1 MNKVEITFQDIL
13 WTFKKYILWIAAVS
27 LVSMIVAWVYSTY
40 FVTPIYTTSI
50 SVCVF
55 SNERNTS
62 SVTTGELAADAS
74 IANTYQ
80 VLITSQPVMNA
91 VSEDLSERLNYK
103 VSPESL
109 RSMITASVETG
120 TQIINVR
127 IRGAK
132 PQLIA
137 DIGNSLAEVGPT
149 VLNALARGGE
159 MIAVDHAKTP
169 TKPSYPNITSN
180 TTVGFVLGLLLS
192 CSVVILIALL
202 DTTVWREEDLERAFN
217 IPILGSVPPM
227 SSASVAAATKHN
239 KKRR

>member
-13 WTFKKYILWIAAVS
+13 WTLKKYIVWIVTVS
-27 LVSMIVAWVYSTY
+27 LVSMVVAWVYSTY
-40 FVTPIYTTSI
+40 FVTPIYSTSI

-55 SNERNTS
+55 SNERGASS

-91 VSEDLSERLNYK
+91 VSEDLGGSI
-103 VSPESL
+103 SPDSL
-109 RSMITASVETG
+109 RGMITADVQKG
-120 TQIINVR
+120 TQIINVT
-127 IRGAK
+127 IRGAN

-159 MIAVDHAKTP
+159 MIAIDRAKVSSVP
-169 TKPSYPNITSN
+169 AYPNIASN

-202 DTTVWREEDLERAFN
+202 DTTIWREEDLERAFS
-217 IPILGSVPPM
+217 IPVLGSIPPM
-227 SSASVAAATKHN
+227 NAAAIAAA
-239 KKRR
+239 KRKQRR

>member
-13 WTFKKYILWIAAVS
+13 WTLKKYIVWIVGVS

-40 FVTPIYTTSI
+40 FVTPIYSTSI

-55 SNERNTS
+55 SNERGAS
-62 SVTTGELAADAS
+62 STVTTSELAADAS

-91 VSEDLSERLNYK
+91 VSEDLGGSI
-103 VSPESL
+103 SPDSL
-109 RSMITASVETG
+109 RGMITADVQKG
-120 TQIINVR
+120 TQIINVT
-127 IRGAK
+127 IRGAN

-159 MIAVDHAKTP
+159 MIAIDRAKIPAT
-169 TKPSYPNITSN
+169 PSYPNIASN
-180 TTVGFVLGLLLS
+180 TTLGFVLGLLLS

-202 DTTVWREEDLERAFN
+202 DTTIWREDDLERAFN
-217 IPILGSVPPM
+217 IPVLGSIPPM
-227 SSASVAAATKHN
+227 NAAAIAAA
-239 KKRR
+239 KRKQRR

>member
-1 MNKVEITFQDIL
+1 MNRVEITFQDIL
-13 WTFKKYILWIAAVS
+13 WTIKKYILWIVAVS
-27 LVSMIVAWVYSTY
+27 LVSMIAAWVYSTY
-40 FVTPIYTTSI
+40 FVTPIYSTSI

-55 SNERNTS
+55 ANERGTS
-62 SVTTGELAADAS
+62 SDVTTGELTADAS

-91 VSEDLSERLNYK
+91 VSTDLGGK
-103 VSPESL
+103 VSPETL
-109 RSMITASVETG
+109 RSMITATVQKG
-120 TQIINVR
+120 TQIINVY

-149 VLNALARGGE
+149 VLNSLAHGGE
-159 MIAVDHAKTP
+159 MVAVDHAKIP
-169 TKPSYPNITSN
+169 TRPSSPNISSN
-180 TTVGFVLGLLLS
+180 TTVGLVLGLLLS

-202 DTTVWREEDLERAFN
+202 DTTIWREEDLDRAFN

-227 SSASVAAATKHN
+227 SAAAIAAAN
-239 KKRR
+239 RRRRR

>member
-13 WTFKKYILWIAAVS
+13 WTLKKYIIWVVAVS
-27 LVSMIVAWVYSTY
+27 LVSMVVAWVYSTY
-40 FVTPIYTTSI
+40 FVTPIYSTSV

-55 SNERNTS
+55 SNERGAS
-62 SVTTGELAADAS
+62 SNVTTNELSADAS

-91 VSEDLSERLNYK
+91 VSEDLLNRLNYK
-103 VSPESL
+103 VSADAL
-109 RSMITASVETG
+109 RSMITATVQKN
-120 TQIINVR
+120 TQIINVS
-127 IRGAK
+127 IRGAS
-132 PQLIA
+132 PNLIA
-137 DIGNSLAEVGPT
+137 EIGNSLVDTAPT
-149 VLNALARGGE
+149 VLNALAHGGE
-159 MIAVDHAKTP
+159 MVAVDHAKVP
-169 TKPSYPNITSN
+169 NAPSYPNITSN

-217 IPILGSVPPM
+217 IPILGSIPPM
-227 SSASVAAATKHN
+227 SKEAIAAAQ

>member
-13 WTFKKYILWIAAVS
+13 WTLKKYIVWIIAVS
-27 LVSMIVAWVYSTY
+27 VISMVAAWAYSTY
-40 FVTPIYTTSI
+40 FITPIYSTSV

-55 SNERNTS
+55 SNERGASTG
-62 SVTTGELAADAS
+62 VTTSELSADAS

-91 VSEDLSERLNYK
+91 VSEDLGGTI
-103 VSPESL
+103 SPDTL
-109 RSMITASVETG
+109 RSMITAEVQKN

-137 DIGNSLAEVGPT
+137 EIGNSLAEVAPT

-159 MIAVDHAKTP
+159 MVAVDRAKVP
-169 TKPSYPNITSN
+169 TAPSYPNIASN

-227 SSASVAAATKHN
+227 NAAAVAAAERKS
-239 KKRR
+239 RR

>member
-1 MNKVEITFQDIL
+1 LNKVEITFQDIL
-13 WTFKKYILWIAAVS
+13 WTLKKYIVWIVAVS
-27 LVSMIVAWVYSTY
+27 LVSMVVAWVYSTY
-40 FVTPIYTTSI
+40 FVTPIYSTSI

-55 SNERNTS
+55 SNERGS
-62 SVTTGELAADAS
+62 SSGVTTGELAADAS

-91 VSEDLSERLNYK
+91 VSEDLNGM
-103 VSPESL
+103 VSPDSL

-127 IRGAK
+127 IRGAR

-159 MIAVDHAKTP
+159 MIAIDHAKVP
-169 TKPSYPNITSN
+169 TSPAYPNITSN
-180 TTVGFVLGLLLS
+180 TTVGLVLGLLLS

-202 DTTVWREEDLERAFN
+202 DTTIWREEDLDRAFN

-227 SSASVAAATKHN
+227 SASAIAAAKR
-239 KKRR
+239 KRR

>member
-13 WTFKKYILWIAAVS
+13 WTIKKYIVWIVAVS
-27 LVSMIVAWVYSTY
+27 LVSMVVAWVYSTY
-40 FVTPIYTTSI
+40 FVTPIYSTSI

-55 SNERNTS
+55 ANDRGAST
-62 SVTTGELAADAS
+62 SVTTGELTADAT

-91 VSEDLSERLNYK
+91 VSEDLGGK
-103 VSPESL
+103 VSPETL
-109 RSMITASVETG
+109 RSMITATVQKN
-120 TQIINVR
+120 TQIINVT
-127 IRGAK
+127 IRGAR

-137 DIGNSLAEVGPT
+137 DIGNSIAEVGPT
-149 VLNALARGGE
+149 VLNALAHGGE
-159 MIAVDHAKTP
+159 MVAIDHAKTP
-169 TKPSYPNITSN
+169 TTPSYPNIVSN

-227 SSASVAAATKHN
+227 NEAALAAA
-239 KKRR
+239 KRKNRR

>member
-13 WTFKKYILWIAAVS
+13 WTLKKYIVWIVAVS
-27 LVSMIVAWVYSTY
+27 LVSMVVAWVYSTY
-40 FVTPIYTTSI
+40 FVTPIYSTTI

-55 SNERNTS
+55 SNERGSSS

-91 VSEDLSERLNYK
+91 VSEDLGGSI
-103 VSPESL
+103 SPDTL
-109 RSMITASVETG
+109 RGMITAEVEKG

-137 DIGNSLAEVGPT
+137 DIGNSLAEVGPN

-159 MIAVDHAKTP
+159 MIAIDRANVPTTP
-169 TKPSYPNITSN
+169 TYPNIASN

-217 IPILGSVPPM
+217 IPILGSIPPM
-227 SSASVAAATKHN
+227 NAAAIAASKR
-239 KKRR
+239 KRRK

>member
-1 MNKVEITFQDIL
+1 MNKVEITLQDIL
-13 WTFKKYILWIAAVS
+13 WTLKKYIIWIAAVS

-40 FVTPIYTTSI
+40 FVTPIYTTTI

-55 SNERNTS
+55 SNERSTNS

-91 VSEDLSERLNYK
+91 VSEDLGGTI
-103 VSPESL
+103 SPETL

-127 IRGAK
+127 IRGAR

-169 TKPSYPNITSN
+169 TTPSYPNIASN
-180 TTVGFVLGLLLS
+180 TTVGFVLGLLIS
-192 CSVVILIALL
+192 CSVVVLIALL

-227 SSASVAAATKHN
+227 DSAFVAAATRAAR
-239 KKRR
+239 KKGR

>member
-13 WTFKKYILWIAAVS
+13 WTLKKYIIWVVAVS
-27 LVSMIVAWVYSTY
+27 LVSMFVAWVYSTY
-40 FVTPIYTTSI
+40 FVTPIYSTSV

-55 SNERNTS
+55 SNERGAS
-62 SVTTGELAADAS
+62 SNVTTNELSADAS

-91 VSEDLSERLNYK
+91 VSEDLLNRLNYK
-103 VSPESL
+103 VSEDAL
-109 RSMITASVETG
+109 RSMITATVQKN
-120 TQIINVR
+120 TQIINVS
-127 IRGAK
+127 IRGAR

-137 DIGNSLAEVGPT
+137 EIGNSLVDTAPT
-149 VLNALARGGE
+149 VLNALAHGGE
-159 MIAVDHAKTP
+159 MVAVDHAKVP
-169 TKPSYPNITSN
+169 TTPSYPNITSN

-217 IPILGSVPPM
+217 IPILGSIPPM
-227 SSASVAAATKHN
+227 SKEAIAAAQ

>member
-13 WTFKKYILWIAAVS
+13 WTIKKYIVWIVAVS
-27 LVSMIVAWVYSTY
+27 LVSMVAAWVYSTY

-55 SNERNTS
+55 ANDRSTAS
-62 SVTTGELAADAS
+62 SVTTGELTADAS

-91 VSEDLSERLNYK
+91 VCQDLLEKNGYN
-103 VSPESL
+103 VSPETL
-109 RSMITASVETG
+109 RSMITASVQKS
-120 TQIINVR
+120 TQIINVS

-137 DIGNSLAEVGPT
+137 DIGNSLVEIGPN
-149 VLNALARGGE
+149 VLNALAHGGE
-159 MIAVDHAKTP
+159 MVAVDHAKVP
-169 TKPSYPNITSN
+169 TKPSSPNIASN

-227 SSASVAAATKHN
+227 NDAALSAA
-239 KKRR
+239 KRKNRR

>member
-13 WTFKKYILWIAAVS
+13 WTIKKYIIWIVAIS
-27 LVSMIVAWVYSTY
+27 LVSMIAAWVYSTY

-55 SNERNTS
+55 ANERGTS
-62 SVTTGELAADAS
+62 SDVTTGELTADAS

-91 VSEDLSERLNYK
+91 VSEDLGGK
-103 VSPESL
+103 VSPEML
-109 RSMITASVETG
+109 RSMITAEVQKG

-127 IRGAK
+127 VRGAK

-137 DIGNSLAEVGPT
+137 DIGNSLVDIAPT
-149 VLNALARGGE
+149 VLNDLAHGGE
-159 MIAVDHAKTP
+159 MSAVDHAKVP
-169 TKPSYPNITSN
+169 TKPSSPNITSN
-180 TTVGFVLGLLLS
+180 TTVGLVLGLLLS

-227 SSASVAAATKHN
+227 SAAAIAAANRKG
-239 KKRR
+239 RR

>member
-13 WTFKKYILWIAAVS
+13 WTLKKYILWIVAVS
-27 LVSMIVAWVYSTY
+27 LVSMIAAWAYSTY
-40 FVTPIYTTSI
+40 FVTPIYSTSI

-55 SNERNTS
+55 ANDRSTAS
-62 SVTTGELAADAS
+62 SVTTGELTADAS

-91 VSEDLSERLNYK
+91 VSEDLDGK

-109 RSMITASVETG
+109 RSMITASVQKN
-120 TQIINVR
+120 TQIINVT
-127 IRGAK
+127 IRGTR

-149 VLNALARGGE
+149 VLNALAHGGE
-159 MIAVDHAKTP
+159 MVSVDHAKTP
-169 TKPSYPNITSN
+169 SRPSSPNITSN
-180 TTVGFVLGLLLS
+180 TTVGLVLGLLLS

-202 DTTVWREEDLERAFN
+202 DTTIWREEDLERAFN

-227 SSASVAAATKHN
+227 SAAAIAAARR
-239 KKRR
+239 KRRR

>member
-13 WTFKKYILWIAAVS
+13 WTLKKYIIWIAAVS
-27 LVSMIVAWVYSTY
+27 LVSMVVAWVYSTY
-40 FVTPIYTTSI
+40 FVTPIYATSI

-55 SNERNTS
+55 ANDRSTAS
-62 SVTTGELAADAS
+62 SVSTGELTADAS

-80 VLITSQPVMNA
+80 VLITSQPVLNA
-91 VSEDLSERLNYK
+91 VSEDLGGK
-103 VSPESL
+103 VSPEVL
-109 RSMITASVETG
+109 RNMITASVQKN
-120 TQIINVR
+120 TQIINVV
-127 IRGAK
+127 IRGAR

-149 VLNALARGGE
+149 VLNALAHGGE
-159 MIAVDHAKTP
+159 MVSVDHAKVP
-169 TKPSYPNITSN
+169 TTPSYPDIASN

-202 DTTVWREEDLERAFN
+202 DTTVWREEDLERSFN

-227 SSASVAAATKHN
+227 NESFAAIA
-239 KKRR
+239 KRKNRR

>member
-13 WTFKKYILWIAAVS
+13 WTLKKYIVWIVTVS
-27 LVSMIVAWVYSTY
+27 LVSMVVAWVYSTY
-40 FVTPIYTTSI
+40 FVTPIYSTSI

-55 SNERNTS
+55 SNERGASS

-91 VSEDLSERLNYK
+91 VSEDLGS
-103 VSPESL
+103 SITPDAL
-109 RSMITASVETG
+109 RGMITADVEKG
-120 TQIINVR
+120 TQIIYVR
-127 IRGAK
+127 IRGAN

-159 MIAVDHAKTP
+159 MIAIDRAKVSSVP
-169 TKPSYPNITSN
+169 AYPNIASN

-202 DTTVWREEDLERAFN
+202 DTTIWREEDLERAFS
-217 IPILGSVPPM
+217 IPVLGSIPPM
-227 SSASVAAATKHN
+227 NAAAIAAA
-239 KKRR
+239 KRKQRR